1 MDWQH
6 TAHVYPML
14 IGGFVS
20 AVLAAYGAAYARR
33 RGRRTVVLSFVGLNV
48 AIAVWTIVTAVKVLS
63 LDPAVKLLA
72 FKLFHVGS
80 TFASPLFFVFALAYT
95 DRTEWLT
102 RPTLA
107 ALFAVPSLT
116 LLLLFVNP
124 NSVAVIDWQLIASSG
139 VTTIEVRAGPASVL
153 RIAYGLVL
161 DLFAIGLILQYAV
174 RSGWDDRKQA
184 AFLLLGIVPPAV
196 VVYLELADIYPPD
209 GVGVN
214 LLPASLAFTA
224 VSFGVAVFRYKLFGA
239 LPLAYRTTVEHSPT
253 GIVVLDEDER
263 IAYRNAA
270 AESLFGHASAV
281 GEAAESV
288 VPQYDSLSD
297 GTESVTVTARP
308 GGSTERHLDVVRR
321 PLRRGG
327 ATVGWVLAAHDV
339 TSQRAYQRELES
351 TNDQLEVLN
360 RVVRHDVNND
370 VNVVTVY
377 LQLALDRDDL
387 EDEVEDQL
395 RTALEYAEHIGELTE
410 TVADLMRVM
419 LEDDEMRAVDLC
431 RVLEETAEQVRRA
444 YPEAS
449 VAVPPDLPDVWI
461 RANDLLG
468 SALLNVITNAVVHN
482 DTDAPEVDISLAVT
496 EETATVRVA
505 DDGPG
510 IPDDRKEKVFGRG
523 EKGLESP
530 GTGIGLYLVDRI
542 VSSFDGDVRVA
553 DNDPRG
559 TVVAVE
565 LPIVTDADERSLR
578 PSHDDRAA
586 NPR

>member
-33 RGRRTVVLSFVGLNV
+33 RRRRTVVLSFVGLNL

-80 TFASPLFFVFALAYT
+80 TFASPLFFAFALAYT
-95 DRTEWLT
+95 DRSEWLT

-107 ALFAVPSLT
+107 ALFAVPSVT

-124 NSVAVIDWQLIASSG
+124 NSVAIIDWRLVASGG
-139 VTTIEVRAGPASVL
+139 VTTIEVQSGPASVL

-174 RSGWDDRKQA
+174 RSRWDDRKQA
-184 AFLLLGIVPPAV
+184 GFLLVGVVPPAV
-196 VVYLELADIYPPD
+196 VVYLELADVYPPD

-253 GIVVLDEDER
+253 GIVVLEEDER
-263 IAYRNAA
+263 IVYRNPA
-270 AESLFGHASAV
+270 AESLFGLGSAV
-281 GEAAESV
+281 GDDAADAIPEYDALRDGLESA
-288 VPQYDSLSD
+288 
-297 GTESVTVTARP
+297 TVRAGPDR
-308 GGSTERHLDVVRR
+308 ERYLDVFRR

-327 ATVGWVLAAHDV
+327 ATVGWVLTAHDV
-339 TSQRAYQRELES
+339 TSQRTYQRELEA
-351 TNDQLEVLN
+351 TNDQLEILN
-360 RVVRHDVNND
+360 RVVRHDVTND
-370 VNVVTVY
+370 VSVVTLY
-377 LQLALDRDDL
+377 LRLALDRDDL
-387 EDEVEDQL
+387 GEEVVDEL
-395 RTALEYAEHIGELTE
+395 RTALEYAEHIDELTD

-419 LEDDEMRAVDLC
+419 LEDDEMRPMNLC
-431 RVLEETAEQVRRA
+431 RELEETAEQVRQA

-449 VAVPPDLPDVWI
+449 VAVPPDLPDVRI

-468 SALLNVITNAVVHN
+468 SALLNVITNAVIHN
-482 DTDAPEVDISLAVT
+482 DTDAPEVDVSLAVT
-496 EETATVRVA
+496 EETAVVRIA

-510 IPDDRKEKVFGRG
+510 IPDDRKETVFGRG

-542 VSSFDGDVRVA
+542 VSGFDGDVRVA

-565 LPIVTDADERSLR
+565 LPIATDVGGRSLR
-578 PSHDDRAA
+578 PSRDDRAA